1 MSLENDAKLEK
12 MNTEEKLKYAEK
24 LVFGIGGV
32 EMDLSSGMHIIKAE
46 ANSGNPHA
54 EFLMYKIK
62 LSRGKIGSAVEWL
75 KKAYKHEY
83 GLALAMMFHEFR
95 RGYIKGISEDEV
107 YKSLRKAVALDIPVA
122 HYFIGI
128 VYENGMFTY
137 GKNKEKADIHFEKAK
152 KLGYSKEFLL
162 GYECEIQEE
171 RGESMTNRTDHVIE
185 TDDPSYDPHFKAL
198 VDYERLIE
206 ARNEIYHKYRII
218 QEIIILL
225 DNTGQK
231 DLLDVIVKRGILTKP
246 QIKKYLE
253 ERIHI

>member
-12 MNTEEKLKYAEK
+12 INTEEKLKYAEK

-32 EMDLSSGMHIIKAE
+32 EMDLSSGMHIITAE

-137 GKNKEKADIHFEKAK
+137 GQNKEKADMHFEKAK
-152 KLGYSKEFLL
+152 DLGYSEEFLL

-171 RGESMTNRTDHVIE
+171 RGESKPNCTDHVIE
-185 TDDPSYDPHFKAL
+185 TGNPSCNPCFKEL
-198 VDYERLIE
+198 VDHRRLVE
-206 ARNEIYHKYRII
+206 ARNEIYHKYCII
-218 QEIIILL
+218 QEIIQLL
-225 DNTGQK
+225 DDMGRK
-231 DLLDVIVKRGILTKP
+231 DVLDEIVKQGILTKQ

-253 ERIHI
+253 EGIYI